1 MTILEVRTKA
11 MLMSKLFG
19 KKNLYFFENQE
30 LAEVMGMSGEEVY
43 LCVNLFAKN
52 AGMTKISSL
61 DFWCGLALASSGA
74 NDDKLTFCAKILD
87 TNSDDLLSYN
97 EVLVLVLCATRG
109 IACLKGLEFVP
120 EETLD
125 KVVMDAF
132 STNQKNLKDNGEIPV
147 HILVNFL
154 LSQELCR
161 AYLVALGA
169 KIPPV
174 DTAALVTKRTF
185 YMKELIAL
193 RCEMEEAM
201 ISMQEEEERKL
212 LEHERGGDIEYIRSI
227 VDNPSKSV
235 HDIHIRRHSSIKPLA
250 SILGK
255 QHEYP
260 DEHLDRDKLPAT
272 HPANTLYKTDDSWQY
287 ELYNPKPDAPLTY
300 EPPTI
305 VLSDH
310 HNGVPQTLSP
320 SHTSSRQET
329 AVSSPRTTKKPQL
342 DRDSSLALLHSLFPN
357 SNAQS
362 RHPFSRQPSAQS
374 QSQLTIA
381 SNFPPSLNRSF
392 SILSAT
398 STTSGKFVY
407 LMMMVV
413 VMFFGLTNGRCVYL
427 QCPRRIVCSARP
439 SKNAFAKNG
448 RNYPTMKCLSRWP
461 WIPWSSWPCWKR

>member
-19 KKNLYFFENQE
+19 KKNLYFFENRE

-132 STNQKNLKDNGEIPV
+132 STNQKYLKDNGEIPV

-227 VDNPSKSV
+227 VDSPSKSV

-255 QHEYP
+255 QREYP

-305 VLSDH
+305 VLSDY
-310 HNGVPQTLSP
+310 HNGVPHENPTISP
-320 SHTSSRQET
+320 HTSSRRPDPET
-329 AVSSPRTTKKPQL
+329 AMNSPRTKKPQF

-357 SNAQS
+357 SANNNNNNSNTQS
-362 RHPFSRQPSAQS
+362 RHPFSRQPSTQS
-374 QSQLTIA
+374 QSQLTIG

-398 STTSGKFVY
+398 STASGKFV
-407 LMMMVV
+407 LL
-413 VMFFGLTNGRCVYL
+413 FLDELLG
-427 QCPRRIVCSARP
+427 
-439 SKNAFAKNG
+439 
-448 RNYPTMKCLSRWP
+448 
-461 WIPWSSWPCWKR
+461 